1 MQTYEAIRIL
11 RRMRN
16 LIPEDELC
24 SMIDAQNDAAAL
36 DEAIEALRVKAG
48 YPPRLPGYITI
59 AKTRYSFKKGF
70 MQVSIGEKN
79 AVKKELMGILGIT
92 GKTYFSTILNAGI
105 PNISITKYNAI
116 TQAFARRGIT
126 DVWTTE
132 EA

>member
-1 MQTYEAIRIL
+1 
-11 RRMRN
+11 
-16 LIPEDELC
+16 
-24 SMIDAQNDAAAL
+24 
-36 DEAIEALRVKAG
+36 
-48 YPPRLPGYITI
+48 
-59 AKTRYSFKKGF
+59 

-105 PNISITKYNAI
+105 LNISITKYNAI